1 MKNVKLQLGIIFL
14 MMFVSSAL
22 AQAEGG
28 VTEQKTT
35 LWQMILQGGWA
46 MIPLGLM
53 STAMVYFI
61 VQNALALREKV
72 LLRPDLLPEFVAL
85 MKDKKIVEAHTK
97 CKENETLFT
106 YVFQAGLERC
116 STHREINFGK
126 VKEAIDEASTEE
138 VTSYMKP
145 IDYLSLVANYPLL
158 R

>member
-22 AQAEGG
+22 AQAEG

-97 CKENETLFT
+97 CKE
-106 YVFQAGLERC
+106 
-116 STHREINFGK
+116 K
-126 VKEAIDEASTEE
+126 
-138 VTSYMKP
+138 
-145 IDYLSLVANYPLL
+145 
-158 R
+158 

>member
-72 LLRPDLLPEFVAL
+72 LLRPDLLPEFAK
-85 MKDKKIVEAHTK
+85 M
-97 CKENETLFT
+97 F
-106 YVFQAGLERC
+106 
-116 STHREINFGK
+116 
-126 VKEAIDEASTEE
+126 
-138 VTSYMKP
+138 
-145 IDYLSLVANYPLL
+145 
-158 R
+158 